1 MYALGYHQYVSKP
14 IPSLIKL
21 IPDPNPYYHI
31 KSPFYLRKMEQIEEK
46 INNHRKE
53 ITAFQATMPEEVEA
67 FRIKYLGTKG
77 LLKTIMGEM
86 RNVPNERRKEF
97 GQLVN
102 DFKLF
107 VENKYGNLKNQ
118 HLHTEGTEKQQID
131 WSLPGDLIE
140 VGTRHP
146 LSIVRNQI
154 VSIFRR
160 LGFAV
165 AEGPEIEDDWH
176 NFGAMNLPEDH
187 PARDMQDTFYINHP
201 KDGGAWLLRTHTSSV
216 QARVME
222 TQKPPI
228 RVICPGRVYRNETIS
243 ARAHCFFH
251 QVEGLYIDENVSFA
265 DLKQT
270 LYFFVQEMFGKDVKV
285 RFRPSYFPFTEP
297 SAEMDI
303 SCLICGGDG
312 CNICKHSGWVEILG
326 SGMVHPNVLD
336 NFGIDSSKYTGF
348 AFGMGVE
355 RITQLKYQVNDLR
368 LYSQNDV
375 RFLKQFTGVV

>member
-1 MYALGYHQYVSKP
+1 ME
-14 IPSLIKL
+14 SLLQQIKEYKAA
-21 IPDPNPYYHI
+21 IAAFTANNADDV
-31 KSPFYLRKMEQIEEK
+31 EQ
-46 INNHRKE
+46 
-53 ITAFQATMPEEVEA
+53 
-67 FRIKYLGTKG
+67 FRIKWLGTKG
-77 LLKTIMGEM
+77 LVKAIMGEM
-86 RNVPNERRKEF
+86 RNVPNEQKKEF
-97 GQLVN
+97 GQILN
-102 DFKLF
+102 EFKLF
-107 VENKYGNLKNQ
+107 AEARFQELQDQFAGAATAAVANTQ
-118 HLHTEGTEKQQID
+118 D
-131 WSLPGDLIE
+131 FSLPGDP
-140 VGTRHP
+140 VGVGSRHP
-146 LSIVRNQI
+146 LTLVRNEM
-154 VSIFRR
+154 VSIFKR
-160 LGFAV
+160 LGFSV

-187 PARDMQDTFYINHP
+187 PARDMQDTFYIKKP
-201 KDGGAWLLRTHTSSV
+201 ADGIGPTWLLRTHTSSV

-222 TQKPPI
+222 NQKPPI
-228 RVICPGRVYRNETIS
+228 RVICPGRVYRNETVS

-251 QVEGLYIDENVSFA
+251 QVEGLYIDDNVSFA

-303 SCLICGGDG
+303 SCLICEGKG
-312 CNICKHSGWVEILG
+312 CNICKHTGWVEILG
-326 SGMVHPNVLD
+326 SGMVHPKVLE
-336 NFGIDSSKYTGF
+336 NFGIDANKYTGF

>member
-1 MYALGYHQYVSKP
+1 
-14 IPSLIKL
+14 
-21 IPDPNPYYHI
+21 
-31 KSPFYLRKMEQIEEK
+31 MEELVQKIDTYRQEVAADAVLAAATPEAAEE
-46 INNHRKE
+46 
-53 ITAFQATMPEEVEA
+53 

-77 LLKTIMGEM
+77 LVKTIMGEM
-86 RNVPNERRKEF
+86 RNVPNDRKKEF
-97 GQLVN
+97 GQVLN
-102 DFKLF
+102 DFKLY
-107 VENKYGNLKNQ
+107 VEEKYETLKQSNSKLQ
-118 HLHTEGTEKQQID
+118 TPNSKLID
-131 WSLPGDLIE
+131 WSLPGDPVA

-154 VSIFRR
+154 VGIFKR

-187 PARDMQDTFYINHP
+187 PARDMQDTFYINQNP
-201 KDGGAWLLRTHTSSV
+201 SWLLRTHTSSV

-251 QVEGLYIDENVSFA
+251 QVEGLYVDENVSFA

-270 LYFFVQEMFGKDVKV
+270 LYFFVQEMFGNDVKV

-303 SCLICGGDG
+303 SCLICKGDG
-312 CNICKHSGWVEILG
+312 CNICKHTGWVEILG

-336 NFGIDSSKYTGF
+336 NFGIDSNKYTGF

-375 RFLKQFTGVV
+375 RFLKQFTGIV